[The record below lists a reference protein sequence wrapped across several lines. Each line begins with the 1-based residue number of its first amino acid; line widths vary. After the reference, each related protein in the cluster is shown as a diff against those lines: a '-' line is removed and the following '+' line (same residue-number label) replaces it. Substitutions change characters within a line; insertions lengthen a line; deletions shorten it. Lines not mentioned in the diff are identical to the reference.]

1 MDTSASAQKYPQ
13 TPPKVLIVEDDADSA
28 WSMAALMQELGCETR
43 IASNGAEAIPKAF
56 EFHPRIVLLDLG
68 LPTMDGY
75 QVAQLLRQ
83 APELSSVLIIA
94 ITGYG
99 APEDK
104 QKSYQLGIDL
114 HLTKPVHVNFLK
126 ELIAVY
132 GQE

>member
-1 MDTSASAQKYPQ
+1 MDSPARFHENQKSP
-13 TPPKVLIVEDDADSA
+13 TRILIIEDEVDSA
-28 WSMAALMQELGCETR
+28 WTMAALLEELGCETR
-43 IASNGAEAIPKAF
+43 IATDGAEAIPKAF

-94 ITGYG
+94 ISGYG

-104 QKSYQLGIDL
+104 QKAYHWGIDL
-114 HLTKPVHVNFLK
+114 HLTKPVKINFLK
-126 ELIAVY
+126 ELISVF
-132 GQE
+132 G